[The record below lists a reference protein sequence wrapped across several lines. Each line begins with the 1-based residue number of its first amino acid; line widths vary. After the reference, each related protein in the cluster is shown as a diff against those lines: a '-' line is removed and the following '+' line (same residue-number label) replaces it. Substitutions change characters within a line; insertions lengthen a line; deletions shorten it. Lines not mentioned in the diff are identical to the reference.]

1 MGGESGLAGIGYEL
15 SLIEQAVADGVPF
28 TGEQPGDDLTT
39 ADTVDVSDGGTDSPD
54 SGQDASLGE
63 ATEDAADAGQD
74 TAAADS

>member
-1 MGGESGLAGIGYEL
+1 MPDQNVNRHPGCRQPAREL
-15 SLIEQAVADGVPF
+15 RGCLVN
-28 TGEQPGDDLTT
+28 TGEQPGDDLT
-39 ADTVDVSDGGTDSPD
+39 TVDVSDGGTDSPD